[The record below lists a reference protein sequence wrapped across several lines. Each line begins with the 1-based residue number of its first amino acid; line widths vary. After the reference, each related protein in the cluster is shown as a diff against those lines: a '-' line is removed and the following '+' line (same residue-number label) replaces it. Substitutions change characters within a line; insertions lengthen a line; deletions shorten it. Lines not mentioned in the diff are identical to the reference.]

1 MSQTILGQML
11 EKLSSLE
18 PVELQQLGHAVQ
30 DRLVHQP
37 AVSQPAVNATDALHQ
52 SMIDAGLLR
61 PRKASPK
68 SSQPTMRRLVQVQ
81 GEPVSQTIIE
91 ERR

>member
-1 MSQTILGQML
+1 MSQITLGQML

-30 DRLVHQP
+30 DQLVHQL
-37 AVSQPAVNATDALHQ
+37 AISQPSVNAKEALHQ
-52 SMIDAGLLR
+52 SMIDSGLLR
-61 PRKASPK
+61 PRKASQK
-68 SSQPTMRRLVQVQ
+68 SSQPTVRRLVQVQ